1 MTVPESP
8 CYLCQ
13 QRALGCHSKCPQ
25 YIAFARYR
33 QAEAAERHHA
43 VMQKV
48 YDHDRYYRILRRCR

>member
-1 MTVPESP
+1 MIISDNP

-25 YIAFARYR
+25 YIAFARY
-33 QAEAAERHHA
+33 QQAERHHA

-48 YDHDRYYRILRRCR
+48 YDQDRYYKILRRCR

>member
-1 MTVPESP
+1 MTALDSP

-13 QRALGCHSKCPQ
+13 RRALGCHSRCKD
-25 YIAFARYR
+25 YIAFAQYR
-33 QAEAAERHHA
+33 QAEAAERHNA